1 MMKQDSTREA
11 EFNGVVMRY
20 YKKILK
26 FCWYALGGNNG
37 AAEDCAQDVF
47 LILYQNMA
55 KLQDYDKIGGWLYKT
70 ASNKTKQYA
79 ALLRRERKHTV
90 YYPLFS
96 ENPGENIP
104 AALVYAGGE
113 PDEKARLA
121 EEKAIDAA
129 FAAIAKQ
136 LKPADELILRLVF
149 QERRPLKEAAALL
162 NIGLSAAKSRVSRL
176 RQRITAL
183 ATELLEEAEYESD
196 FSRKP

>member
-1 MMKQDSTREA
+1 MKQDSTQEA
-11 EFNGVVMRY
+11 EFNGIVMRY

-47 LILYQNMA
+47 LVLYQNMA
-55 KLQDYDKIGGWLYKT
+55 KLRDYDKIGGWLYKT
-70 ASNKTKQYA
+70 AFNKSKQYA
-79 ALLRRERKHTV
+79 ALLRRERKHTI
-90 YYPLFS
+90 YYPLFF
-96 ENPGENIP
+96 ENPGDNIP

-129 FAAIAKQ
+129 FAAISKQ
-136 LKPADELILRLVF
+136 LKPADELILRFVF
-149 QERRPLKEAAALL
+149 QEKRPLKEAAALL

-183 ATELLEEAEYESD
+183 ASELLEEAD
-196 FSRKP
+196 M

>member
-1 MMKQDSTREA
+1 MKQDNALEA
-11 EFNGVVMRY
+11 EFNGIVTRY
-20 YKKILK
+20 YEKILK

-47 LILYQNMA
+47 LVLYQNMA
-55 KLQDYDKIGGWLYKT
+55 KLKDYDKIGGWLYKT
-70 ASNKTKQYA
+70 ASNKSKQYA

-90 YYPLFS
+90 YYPLFL

-104 AALVYAGGE
+104 AALVYSGGE

-129 FAAIAKQ
+129 AAEIAKQ
-136 LKPADELILRLVF
+136 LKPTDELVLRLVF
-149 QERRPLKEAAALL
+149 HEKRPLKEVAALL
-162 NIGLSAAKSRVSRL
+162 DMGLSAVKSRVSRL

-183 ATELLEEAEYESD
+183 ASELMKEAD
-196 FSRKP
+196 I

>member
-1 MMKQDSTREA
+1 MMKKDSKA
-11 EFNGVVMRY
+11 EFNGIVMRY
-20 YKKILK
+20 YKKILR

-47 LILYQNMA
+47 LVLYQNMA
-55 KLQDYDKIGGWLYKT
+55 KLRDYDKIGGWLYKT

-90 YYPLFS
+90 YYPLFFENDDTS
-96 ENPGENIP
+96 EKIP
-104 AALVYAGGE
+104 AALVYTGGE
-113 PDEKARLA
+113 PDENSRLA

-129 FAAIAKQ
+129 FAAITKQ

-149 QERRPLKEAAALL
+149 QEKRPLKEVAALL
-162 NIGLSAAKSRVSRL
+162 NIGLSAVKSRVSRL

-183 ATELLEEAEYESD
+183 ASELLEESD
-196 FSRKP
+196 I

>member
-1 MMKQDSTREA
+1 MKQDPTQEA
-11 EFNGVVMRY
+11 EFNGIVMRY

-47 LILYQNMA
+47 LVLYQNMA
-55 KLQDYDKIGGWLYKT
+55 KLRDYDKIGGWLYKT
-70 ASNKTKQYA
+70 AFNKSKQYA
-79 ALLRRERKHTV
+79 ALLRRERKHTI
-90 YYPLFS
+90 YYPLFF
-96 ENPGENIP
+96 ENPGDNIP

-129 FAAIAKQ
+129 FAAISKQ
-136 LKPADELILRLVF
+136 LKPADELILRFVF
-149 QERRPLKEAAALL
+149 QEKRPLKEAAALL

-183 ATELLEEAEYESD
+183 ASELLEEAD
-196 FSRKP
+196 M

>member
-1 MMKQDSTREA
+1 MMKKDSMHEA
-11 EFNGVVMRY
+11 EFNGIVMRY

-26 FCWYALGGNNG
+26 FCWYALGGDNG

-55 KLQDYDKIGGWLYKT
+55 KLRDYDKIGGWLYKT

-79 ALLRRERKHTV
+79 ALLRRERKHTI

-96 ENPGENIP
+96 GNDDAGENIP
-104 AALVYAGGE
+104 ADLVYSGGG

-129 FAAIAKQ
+129 FAVIIKQ
-136 LKPADELILRLVF
+136 LKPADKLILRLVF
-149 QERRPLKEAAALL
+149 QEKRPLKEAAEML
-162 NIGLSAAKSRVSRL
+162 NIGLSAVKSRVSRL
-176 RQRITAL
+176 RQRITTL
-183 ATELLEEAEYESD
+183 AGELLKEAD
-196 FSRKP
+196 M